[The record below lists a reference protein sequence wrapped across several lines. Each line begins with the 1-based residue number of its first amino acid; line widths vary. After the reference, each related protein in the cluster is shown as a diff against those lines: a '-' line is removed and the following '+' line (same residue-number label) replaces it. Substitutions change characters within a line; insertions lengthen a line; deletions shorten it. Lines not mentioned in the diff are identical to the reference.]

1 MEPELQAAL
10 VKVGVFVLVQAL
22 VYLILSQSSSVFSR
36 TKSLGLRPARSASAR
51 RMLALLADL
60 PLAGEPS
67 LAASRAPRRRRRP
80 RSPLTSSTRT
90 DRQGGRRRPCSAGSV
105 A

>member
-1 MEPELQAAL
+1 METEPELQAAL

-67 LAASRAPRRRRRP
+67 LAARP
-80 RSPLTSSTRT
+80 RSSPPSPAVLAA
-90 DRQGGRRRPCSAGSV
+90 DLINED
-105 A
+105 